1 MLICL
6 IKQYIKLNY
15 ILLILMQYNS
25 QIHRSMDS
33 IAYIISKTHY
43 FIYSASMTCSLVKR
57 KLCNL
62 ILIRFEYY

>member
-1 MLICL
+1 
-6 IKQYIKLNY
+6 
-15 ILLILMQYNS
+15 MQYNS
-25 QIHRSMDS
+25 QIHRFMDS

-43 FIYSASMTCSLVKR
+43 FIYSASMTRSLKR

>member
-1 MLICL
+1 
-6 IKQYIKLNY
+6 
-15 ILLILMQYNS
+15 MQYNS

-33 IAYIISKTHY
+33 IAYIISKTH
-43 FIYSASMTCSLVKR
+43 SLHLLCINDTFVKR